1 MVTFP
6 LSVAQ
11 LITLVICV
19 DREQGSEYGRQG
31 QHAHPTHPTPPSSS
45 PFYPGTQ
52 LPQHAH
58 PTPPSFSPFYPGTQL
73 PQHILTLLTLLLLGH
88 NPSTQVHSYHSMFT
102 LLTLLL
108 LAPHPSTQVHSPF
121 LLFQKN
127 YGISLFSLR
136 AYAYCIVIMWSIST
150 LCTNFWLNN
159 NLFMYRQFVI
169 QYTV

>member
-11 LITLVICV
+11 LITLIICV

-52 LPQHAH
+52 LPQH
-58 PTPPSFSPFYPGTQL
+58 
-73 PQHILTLLTLLLLGH
+73 
-88 NPSTQVHSYHSMFT
+88 T

-108 LAPHPSTQVHSPF
+108 LAPHPSTQVHS
-121 LLFQKN
+121 
-127 YGISLFSLR
+127 YH
-136 AYAYCIVIMWSIST
+136 ST
-150 LCTNFWLNN
+150 P
-159 NLFMYRQFVI
+159 YSP
-169 QYTV
+169 YSS

>member
-58 PTPPSFSPFYPGTQL
+58 PTPPSSSPFYPSTLLSQL
-73 PQHILTLLTLLLLGH
+73 LQHIL
-88 NPSTQVHSYHSMFT
+88 T

-108 LAPHPSTQVHSPF
+108 LAPHPSIQVHSYHSF
-121 LLFQKN
+121 LTPLTLLLLAPHPSIQVHS
-127 YGISLFSLR
+127 YHSMLTLYSPYFS
-136 AYAYCIVIMWSIST
+136 
-150 LCTNFWLNN
+150 
-159 NLFMYRQFVI
+159 
-169 QYTV
+169 